1 MFNFSNYSTNSEYYD
16 GSNKFVIAKM
26 KDGTGGVA
34 IEEFFGLKPKMYSFL
49 VDYSSDSKKEKC
61 VNRYVVATIGH
72 SEDVLL
78 NNKCLRHSM
87 NRIQNKDHI
96 IVTYEIKKLHCLV
109 WCLYS
114 KQRIRWISS
123 SVFNF
128 HSNQDS
134 FFVKHFFSLVKTTFL
149 PVCLNI
155 VRLLAWH
162 GKFKKRKALKKR

>member
-34 IEEFFGLKPKMYSFL
+34 IEEFFGLKPKMQSFL

-109 WCLYS
+109 
-114 KQRIRWISS
+114 
-123 SVFNF
+123 
-128 HSNQDS
+128 
-134 FFVKHFFSLVKTTFL
+134 
-149 PVCLNI
+149 
-155 VRLLAWH
+155 
-162 GKFKKRKALKKR
+162 